1 VRFIEEPGLTAN
13 IQTTYSNLVEL
24 ACNRANE
31 KPDQIAYVFLQ
42 DGENESGRF
51 SFAELDRRARAIA
64 ARLQSMGMT
73 GERAL
78 LLYPPGLDYIEG
90 FFGCLYAGVVAV
102 PASPPTRRQKSR
114 LLAVINDAAPAI
126 IMTTADLAAKYRTN
140 SPGANLNSQ
149 RLARRVKYKDVFHS
163 EFEGMAECNVAIRA
177 SSRDVG
183 VAPTIPG
190 PVWFATDN
198 LEVEFA
204 ESWVKPALSAGNLAF
219 LQYTSGSTGDPKGVM
234 VSHGNLMANQ
244 EAIKQGFGHTEHT
257 TVVGWLP
264 LYHDMG
270 LIGNLLQPLYLG
282 ATVILMPPMAFLE
295 KPIRWLRA
303 ISNYQANT
311 SGGPNFAYDLCLRKV
326 TAEQMQDL
334 NLTAWSLAFNGS
346 EPVRAAT
353 MERFVE
359 KFADCGFRRESFFP
373 CYGLA
378 EATLFVSGE
387 RLPSVGCAVHTGRN
401 QEVRS
406 VACGST
412 SDYHEIRIVDP
423 ETGSLCQ
430 EGHIGEIWVAGP
442 SIAKGYWNRPEQ
454 SEQTFQARMADKD
467 GMGHPS
473 ADISSQRQEHQ
484 LQPFLRTGDLGFLD
498 NGQLYITGRIK
509 DLIIIRGRNF
519 YPQDIEQA
527 LTEEIQTLIPDG
539 CVAFSITY
547 EDEEQLIVIAEIT
560 RVAMRSGD
568 YEAIAATV
576 RKVLAEVCELAA
588 AELVLVQPGT
598 VPKTSSGKIRRQ
610 PCKQM
615 YLENSLPVLF
625 RSGDQNN
632 VKYSPVGEQASLKAL
647 EESSL
652 TPSPEFQILQQALL
666 AVPQAQR
673 ALLICRFLKH
683 KIARLLKVEESLVST
698 DSPLRSLGLDSLK
711 AVELKHVA
719 DELLGIDAPLSLFLS
734 DDSLEKI
741 AEKLSETTDAT
752 LEPVVHAHSSDGI
765 EHNALYDSNLSA
777 TQFSMWT
784 VQQLEPNSIV
794 YNLHL
799 ALRITG
805 AIDPERLR
813 QAFRYLA
820 ERHAVLRT
828 IYRAGGND
836 RVIQQVLP
844 VSELPDFFTTVDASA
859 WPESQLQDDMARRAR
874 EPFDLAVGP
883 LFRITCYAH
892 GKPGLQNDP
901 GTDGH
906 SLSADKFVWS
916 EFEQPTAGPK
926 GEIHGCISYTAHT
939 LLICAHHIAVDLWS
953 VLILISELKTIY
965 AELSTGME
973 PQSAVS
979 QTLFGKPDSQAL
991 LADSGSRA
999 SKTACPSR
1007 AWAGV
1012 NYGSHAER
1020 ENDEG
1025 RADYTDFVA
1034 WQRHYLN
1041 SPACDK
1047 AWTYWQRQ
1055 LTGELPLLSVP
1066 TDHPRPA
1073 VSDHRGASVAFRL
1086 DRDETGRLKKLAG
1099 QQGVTLFALLL
1110 TVYKVLLHRYTHQ
1123 QDLIVGVPAAGRP
1136 QARFASVVGNFV
1148 NPLPLRSSPSGN
1160 KAFSAYLAEV
1170 NEALLNALEYQD
1182 FPFSLLVDRLQ
1193 PERVADH
1200 WPIYQTLFVLQQAQ
1214 AGFDSGLAQLAL
1226 GEGGEFSDWGTMR
1239 AGPLAIQQRVE
1250 NFDVKLMAAECRDG
1264 LQFSFQYRCDLFD
1277 KDTITDWAGHFQQLL
1292 AGIVADCD
1300 RKLNDLP
1307 LLSTDERNRLI
1318 AWNATKT
1325 DYSVAS
1331 CLHRLFEVQVEKV
1344 PDRIALIYQDRQLTY
1359 RELNARSNRLA
1370 NALIAAKFGPDTPI
1384 GICAERSLAMVV
1396 GLLGILKAGCAYL
1409 PLDPEYPQERLST
1422 MLNDADVPLILA
1434 QPEFAPTFSS
1444 FTGAIYR
1451 LDAELT
1457 DFTDF
1462 SERNPD
1468 VRIDDKSLA
1477 YVLFT
1482 SGSTGRPKG
1491 VGVPHKGVR
1500 NRLLWMQEYF
1510 GLDAGDAV
1518 LQKTPYTFDVS
1529 VWEFFWPLL
1538 SGVRLVM
1545 AAPSDHK
1552 DPERLVELIERHAV
1566 TTLHFVPSMLGAF
1579 LNVADFGR
1587 CGSLRRVICS
1597 GEALTADLQK
1607 RFYQRAD
1614 AGLFNLYGPT
1624 EASIDVTAWDCRRDR
1639 HERPVPIGRPIA
1651 NTQVYLLD
1659 SHLNPVPVGVAG
1671 EIYLGG
1677 IQLARGY
1684 LNQPGLSAERF
1695 VPNPF
1700 SETGERLYRTG
1711 DLARY
1716 RRNGVID
1723 YLGRIDHQVKIRGF
1737 RIELGEIEAVL
1748 LQHPAVSEA
1757 AVIVREDGPGD
1768 KYLAAYWVS
1777 NPSSAA
1783 DMDVLQ
1789 DFLKARLPDY
1799 MIPTV
1804 LMELERLPLTVN
1816 GKLDRKAL
1824 PAPDFDRQFADQYEA
1839 PRNEAEKVLARIWS
1853 DVLRLERIG
1862 IHDNFFALGGDSI
1875 LAIQVA
1881 GRARQAGLAF
1891 VPRQLFELQ
1900 TVAKLTEAIAQAHP
1914 MNFEQDDTGGNAPLT
1929 PIQHWF
1935 FEKNFANPHHWN
1947 QSVLLEVKTPLD
1959 VALLEKAFDDLV
1971 SHHEA
1976 LRLRFNRKD
1985 GVWHQASRQ
1994 NKEHSL
2000 LRRVDMRAMPEADK
2014 AAFMDAE
2021 CNRSQAGLDV
2031 NKGPLLQAIWFDRGE
2046 HQSARLFIVIHHL
2059 AVDGVSW
2066 RILLDD
2072 LHSIYFQLSTT
2083 EAAVLPAKTT
2093 SFKRWAEQLDAFA
2106 KSGALQN
2113 EVDYWLNSVE
2123 ANPAS
2128 LPVDHPEGARFEGVT
2143 ASCSDELSE
2152 AGTLA
2157 LLSEALIAYRT
2168 SVDELLL
2175 VALARTL
2182 SEWCGSDSVFFDR
2195 EAHGREALFDDI
2207 DVSLTVGWFT
2217 SVYPLL
2223 LCVPEDV
2230 SIGNTIKSIK
2240 AQLSRIPGKGIG
2252 YGLLRYA
2259 GLPAISSK
2267 LAAAPKA
2274 QLLFNYLGRLDEAF
2288 IDAPWHF
2295 ASEAH
2300 GVSRDADNSRA
2311 YELEINAYVSRGR
2324 LRTEWRFSAERYQKE
2339 TVADLAGR
2347 FTEILQGLVDHCV
2360 DTESAGLMPSDFPL
2374 AALDQET
2381 LDALPYAAREIED
2394 IYPLSPMQ
2402 EGMLFDTLMAPRS
2415 GIYLMQDRFDVRGV
2429 IDEIGFQRAWQMIID
2444 RHTALRTGFLWETS
2458 SHPVQIVHRHV
2469 DLPFEYHDWQSL
2481 DSEKQQNRLE
2491 TMLAEERRQ
2500 GFDFLKPPLMTVR
2513 LIRLAEESYCFI
2525 RSYHHILIDAWCMSL
2540 MLVELMANYKALSLG
2555 QWRPQRPAPRF
2566 QRYIAWLQ
2574 KRDKDAAKQFWQ
2586 RYLHGMT
2593 ESTPFNVDQS
2603 LLDAEKGEAGVADAI
2618 TFLSAQHTKQLNAM
2632 AQHYRVTPN
2641 TFVQAAWAVMLSR
2654 YSGRREVVFGVT
2666 VAGRPAELAGSEDML
2681 GVFINTLPL
2690 RVTVDTALPIAE
2702 FLSGLLRHNIELRQY
2717 EYCQLVQIQSWSDI
2731 PREQP
2736 LFESL
2741 LVFENYP
2748 VDPCLRSNDN
2758 PLKIVDVATRTH
2770 TNYPL
2775 NGMVIPGE
2783 RLHLQITYH
2792 TNRFETAVVE
2802 RMLGHFR
2809 NLLEGMIENPD
2820 RQISEISLLEEE
2832 ERRLMLQQWN
2842 QTAHAYPEPCDTIT
2856 QFESVAASK
2865 PNAIAVACLGKRLTY
2880 FELNNRVNRV
2890 AHALMSEGADPETLI
2905 ALFCERG
2912 IDYLVMMLGAFKV
2925 GMAYLPLDPSHP
2937 DGRIAQVL
2945 KESGA
2950 FWILTSASNFDRA
2963 SDLADKAGETA
2974 GAVQQASRSQG
2985 MLLLSRPDV
2994 LVLEELEADESS
3006 TENPLKRHGPDNL
3019 AFVIFTS
3026 GSTGKPKG
3034 AMVEYKGM
3042 FNNLITKVPALD
3054 LNERDVIAQTAGQ
3067 CFDISVWQHLTALVC
3082 GARVEIIP
3090 DEVVKEPYRLLER
3103 LGESG
3108 VTVLEAVPSMIQA
3121 LLDCVDTL
3129 GLPKLRWLIA
3139 CGEAFPPELCRRWME
3154 RMPHVKVLNAYGP
3167 AECSDDVSYYEV
3179 PAIPG
3184 ETETI
3189 VPIGRPVHNT
3199 RLYLLNR
3206 WLEPVPV
3213 GVPGE
3218 ICVAGIQVGR
3228 GYLDRPDLTAE
3239 KFIPDPFDS
3248 AQDMPFDETGCRMY
3262 RTGDLGRYRED
3273 GAIEF
3278 LGRIDHQVK
3287 IRGVRIEPG
3296 EIEAQLLTFPNI
3308 ERALVTVR
3316 EGGASGKMLVSY
3328 VVCSKQFINND
3339 AELFAK
3345 LREHLATRLP
3355 DAMMPQAFVRL
3366 DAMPLGANGKI
3377 DRKALPEPD
3386 MTGQSDRAYIAPRN
3400 PVEEALADIW
3410 KEVLDIDRVGVADN
3424 FFELGGHSL
3433 LAVQVLS
3440 RLRRAFG
3447 IEVPLRRLF
3456 EASTIEA
3463 LALLVEEL
3471 LIEHLDSLSEEEAE
3485 ALLSD
3490 ETEYTLM
3497 KIKQRSD

>member
-1 VRFIEEPGLTAN
+1 VRFIEESGLTGSVQ
-13 IQTTYSNLVEL
+13 ISYSNFVEL
-24 ACNRANE
+24 TCSRADE
-31 KPDQIAYVFLQ
+31 KPDRTAYVFLQ
-42 DGENESGRF
+42 DGENESGRLT
-51 SFAELDRRARAIA
+51 FAQLDRRARAVA
-64 ARLQSMGMT
+64 AKLQSMGMT

-78 LLYPPGLDYIEG
+78 LLYPPGLDYIVG

-102 PASPPTRRQKSR
+102 PASPPARRQRSR
-114 LLAVINDAAPAI
+114 LLAVFNDAAPAV
-126 IMTTADLAAKYRTN
+126 IMTTTDLA
-140 SPGANLNSQ
+140 
-149 RLARRVKYKDVFHS
+149 VKFRN
-163 EFEGMAECNVAIRA
+163 EFACGSDAFVATKA
-177 SSRDVG
+177 ASRDEG
-183 VAPTIPG
+183 VAPTIPE
-190 PVWFATDN
+190 PAWFATDN
-198 LEVEFA
+198 LEA
-204 ESWVKPALSAGNLAF
+204 ESAGDWVKPALNANSLAF

-244 EAIKQGFGHTEHT
+244 KAIKQGFEHTEHT

-282 ATVILMPPMAFLE
+282 TTAILMPPMAFLE
-295 KPIRWLRA
+295 KPVRWLKA
-303 ISNYQANT
+303 ISNYRANT

-326 TAEQMQDL
+326 TAEQMQELDL
-334 NLTAWSLAFNGS
+334 SAWTLAFNGS
-346 EPVRAAT
+346 EPVHAAT
-353 MERFVE
+353 MERFAE
-359 KFADCGFRRESFFP
+359 KFADRGFRRESFFP

-378 EATLFVSGE
+378 EATLFVSGAH
-387 RLPSVGCAVHTGRN
+387 LPSEGDAQHAEDKPINRPV
-401 QEVRS
+401 S
-406 VACGST
+406 CGAT
-412 SDYHEIRIVDP
+412 SHHHEIRIVDP
-423 ETGSLCQ
+423 ETGSLCR
-430 EGHIGEIWVAGP
+430 EGHVGEIRVAGP
-442 SIAKGYWNRPEQ
+442 SIAQGYWNRPDESEHTFRARTIDTEDADHQNIGARFSTEKNTEQ
-454 SEQTFQARMADKD
+454 A
-467 GMGHPS
+467 
-473 ADISSQRQEHQ
+473 
-484 LQPFLRTGDLGFLD
+484 FLRTGDLGFLH
-498 NGQLYITGRIK
+498 NGRLHITGRIK
-509 DLIIIRGRNF
+509 DLIIIRGRNV

-527 LTEEIQTLIPDG
+527 LVEEIQALIPDG
-539 CVAFSITY
+539 CVAFSINH
-547 EDEEQLIVIAEIT
+547 EDEEQLIVVAEIT
-560 RVAMRSGD
+560 RAAMRSGD
-568 YEAIAATV
+568 YEAIAAAM

-588 AELVLVQPGT
+588 AECVLVQPGT
-598 VPKTSSGKIRRQ
+598 VLKTSSGKIRRQ

-625 RSGDQNN
+625 RSGEGGATHSKTMVESGSLSSQLHFAG
-632 VKYSPVGEQASLKAL
+632 SEVGRVAAVHGGIPQ
-647 EESSL
+647 
-652 TPSPEFQILQQALL
+652 FQILQQALL

-673 ALLICRFLKH
+673 TVLITRFLSQKIALLLK
-683 KIARLLKVEESLVST
+683 IEASALPADSSL
-698 DSPLRSLGLDSLK
+698 RALGLDSLK
-711 AVELKHVA
+711 AVELKHEA

-741 AEKLSETTDAT
+741 AEILSEIAEFTAGDSTAQVSMGHT
-752 LEPVVHAHSSDGI
+752 EISVHSRSG
-765 EHNALYDSNLSA
+765 LSA

-784 VQQLEPNSIV
+784 MQQLEPNSIV

-799 ALRITG
+799 ALRIAGTL
-805 AIDPERLR
+805 DQERLKH
-813 QAFRYLA
+813 AFRYLMD
-820 ERHAVLRT
+820 RHPLLRT
-828 IYRAGGND
+828 LYRADANNEI
-836 RVIQQVLP
+836 IQQVLP
-844 VSELPDFFTTVDASA
+844 TSELPEFFTAIDASA
-859 WPESQLQDDMARRAR
+859 WTESRLQDDMARRAR
-874 EPFDLAVGP
+874 EPFDLEAGP
-883 LFRITCYAH
+883 LFRTTYYQQ
-892 GKPGLQNDP
+892 GKTRSGRD
-901 GTDGH
+901 TDGQ
-906 SLSADKFVWS
+906 SLLT
-916 EFEQPTAGPK
+916 ETGN
-926 GEIHGCISYTAHT
+926 I

-953 VLILISELKTIY
+953 VLILVSELKTIY
-965 AELSTGME
+965 ADLSLGQE
-973 PQSAVS
+973 PRLNNLNSS
-979 QTLFGKPDSQAL
+979 
-991 LADSGSRA
+991 
-999 SKTACPSR
+999 
-1007 AWAGV
+1007 
-1012 NYGSHAER
+1012 
-1020 ENDEG
+1020 
-1025 RADYTDFVA
+1025 YTDFAV
-1034 WQRHYLN
+1034 WQRQYLK
-1041 SPACDK
+1041 SPSCDK

-1055 LTGELPLLSVP
+1055 LTGELPLLSLP
-1066 TDHPRPA
+1066 TDRPRPVVAESCRA
-1073 VSDHRGASVAFRL
+1073 VLPDTLRVNTNSLPADLYRGASVAFRL
-1086 DRDETGRLKKLAG
+1086 DRDETERLKKLAG

-1110 TVYKVLLHRYTHQ
+1110 TAYKVLLHRYTYQ
-1123 QDLIVGVPAAGRP
+1123 QDLIVGVPASGRP

-1170 NEALLNALEYQD
+1170 NGALLGALEHQD
-1182 FPFSLLVDRLQ
+1182 FPFSRLVERLQ

-1214 AGFDSGLAQLAL
+1214 AGFDTDLAQLAL
-1226 GEGGEFSDWGTMR
+1226 GEDGEFSDWGTMR

-1250 NFDVKLMAAECRDG
+1250 NFDVKLMAAECQDG
-1264 LQFSFQYRCDLFD
+1264 LQFSFQYRCDLFE
-1277 KDTITDWAGHFQQLL
+1277 KDTITNWGGHFQRLL

-1300 RKLNDLP
+1300 MKLDDLP
-1307 LLSTDERNRLI
+1307 LLSADERNRLV
-1318 AWNATKT
+1318 AWNATET
-1325 DYSVAS
+1325 DYSGTC
-1331 CLHRLFEVQVEKV
+1331 CLHRLFEAQVEKI
-1344 PDRIALIYQDRQLTY
+1344 PDQIALIYQDRQLTY

-1384 GICAERSLAMVV
+1384 GICAERSLEMVV

-1409 PLDPEYPQERLST
+1409 PLDPEYPQERLSA
-1422 MLNDADVPLILA
+1422 MLNDADAPLILA
-1434 QPEFAPTFSS
+1434 QPEFAPIFSG

-1451 LDAELT
+1451 LDAGLT
-1457 DFTDF
+1457 DFTGY

-1468 VRIDDKSLA
+1468 VRIGDETLA

-1500 NRLLWMQEYF
+1500 NRLLWMQDYF

-1538 SGVRLVM
+1538 SGARLVM
-1545 AAPSDHK
+1545 AAPGDHK

-1579 LNVADFGR
+1579 LNVADFDR
-1587 CGSLRRVICS
+1587 CGSLGRVICS
-1597 GEALTADLQK
+1597 GEVLTADLQK
-1607 RFYQRAD
+1607 RFYQCID

-1624 EASIDVTAWDCRRDR
+1624 EASIDVTVWRCRPSQS
-1639 HERPVPIGRPIA
+1639 ETPMPIGRPIA

-1700 SETGERLYRTG
+1700 AETGERLYRTG

-1777 NPSSAA
+1777 NQSSVP

-1804 LMELERLPLTVN
+1804 LMELERLPLTGN

-1824 PAPDFDRQFADQYEA
+1824 PALDFDLQFADQYEA

-1853 DVLRLERIG
+1853 DVLRIERIG

-1900 TVAKLTEAIAQAHP
+1900 TVAELAEAITQSRP
-1914 MNFEQDDTGGNAPLT
+1914 RNFEQDDTYDDAPLT

-1935 FEKNFANPHHWN
+1935 FEQNFANPNHWN
-1947 QSVLLEVKTPLD
+1947 QSVLLEVKTTLD
-1959 VALLEKAFDDLV
+1959 MALLEKAFDCLV
-1971 SHHEA
+1971 SHHDA

-1985 GVWHQASRQ
+1985 GVWHQASGQ

-2000 LRRVDMRAMPEADK
+2000 LRRVDMSAVPEADK
-2014 AAFMDAE
+2014 AGFMDAE
-2021 CNRSQAGLDV
+2021 CNRSQASLDV
-2031 NKGPLLQAIWFDRGE
+2031 SQGPLLQAIWFDRGE

-2059 AVDGVSW
+2059 VVDGVSW

-2072 LHSIYFQLSTT
+2072 LQSVYFQLSTAKT
-2083 EAAVLPAKTT
+2083 AVLPAKTT
-2093 SFKRWAEQLDAFA
+2093 SFKHWAEQLNAFA
-2106 KSGALQN
+2106 KSGALQS
-2113 EVDYWLNSVE
+2113 EADYWLDSIA

-2128 LPVDHPEGARFEGVT
+2128 LPVDHPEGARLEGVT

-2152 AGTLA
+2152 AGTQA
-2157 LLSEALIAYRT
+2157 LLRDTLITYRT
-2168 SVDELLL
+2168 SVDDLLL
-2175 VALARTL
+2175 VALVQTL

-2207 DVSLTVGWFT
+2207 DVSSTAGWFT
-2217 SVYPLL
+2217 SVYPLCL
-2223 LCVPEDV
+2223 RLPEDA
-2230 SIGNTIKSIK
+2230 SIGDTIKSIR

-2259 GLPAISSK
+2259 SLPDVSSK

-2288 IDAPWHF
+2288 IDAPWHL
-2295 ASEAH
+2295 ASEAQ
-2300 GVSRDADNSRA
+2300 GASRDADNSRA
-2311 YELEINAYVSRGR
+2311 YELEINAYVSRGK
-2324 LRTEWRFSAERYQKE
+2324 LRTEWRYSAERYQKE
-2339 TVADLAGR
+2339 TVAGLAGR
-2347 FTEILQGLVDHCV
+2347 FTEILQGLVDHCLAA
-2360 DTESAGLMPSDFPL
+2360 EPAGLMPSDFPL

-2381 LDALPYAAREIED
+2381 LDTLPYAASEIED

-2415 GIYLMQDRFDVRGV
+2415 GIYLMQDRFDVHGV
-2429 IDEIGFQRAWQMIID
+2429 IDETCFQRAWQMIID

-2458 SHPVQIVHRHV
+2458 PHPVQIVHRHV
-2469 DLPFEYHDWQSL
+2469 DLPFEYHDWRLLNSADRQ
-2481 DSEKQQNRLE
+2481 DRLE
-2491 TMLAEERRQ
+2491 TMLAEERQQ

-2513 LIRLAEESYCFI
+2513 LIRLAEERYCFV

-2555 QWRPQRPAPRF
+2555 QLRPQLPAPRF
-2566 QRYIAWLQ
+2566 QSYIAWLQ
-2574 KRDKDAAKQFWQ
+2574 KQDKDAAKQFWQ

-2593 ESTPFNVDQS
+2593 ESTPFNVDKL
-2603 LLDAEKGEAGVADAI
+2603 LLDAEKGKASVADAI
-2618 TFLSAQHTKQLNAM
+2618 VFLSAQNTKKLNAM
-2632 AQHYRVTPN
+2632 AQQYRVTPN

-2654 YSGRREVVFGVT
+2654 YSGRGEVVFGVT
-2666 VAGRPAELAGSEDML
+2666 VSGRPPELPGSEDML

-2690 RVTVDTALPIAE
+2690 RVAVDMALPVAE
-2702 FLSGLLRHNIELRQY
+2702 FLSGLLRQNIELRQY
-2717 EYCQLVQIQSWSDI
+2717 EYSQLVQIQSWSEI

-2748 VDPCLRSNDN
+2748 VDPSLRSNESALN
-2758 PLKIVDVATRTH
+2758 IVDVATRTH

-2792 TNRFETAVVE
+2792 TNRFETAAVE

-2809 NLLEGMIENPD
+2809 NLLEGMIANPEQ
-2820 RQISEISLLEEE
+2820 RICEIPLLAEE

-2842 QTAHAYPEPCDTIT
+2842 RTVHAYPEPCDTIT
-2856 QFESVAASK
+2856 QFESVAARK
-2865 PNAIAVACLGKRLTY
+2865 PDAVAVAYLEKQLTY
-2880 FELNNRVNRV
+2880 GELNKRVNRV
-2890 AHALMSEGADPETLI
+2890 AHALMSEGADPEMLI
-2905 ALFCERG
+2905 ALFSERG
-2912 IDYLVMMLGAFKV
+2912 IDYLVMMLGAFKA
-2925 GMAYLPLDPSHP
+2925 GMAYLPFDPSHP

-2950 FWILTSASNFDRA
+2950 AWVLTCESNFDRA
-2963 SDLADKAGETA
+2963 SDLADRAGETA
-2974 GAVQQASRSQG
+2974 GAVQQAPRSLGLQ
-2985 MLLLSRPDV
+2985 LLSRPDV
-2994 LVLEELEADESS
+2994 LVLEELESGENG
-3006 TENPLKRHGPDNL
+3006 TENPPKRHGPDNL

-3054 LNERDVIAQTAGQ
+3054 LTEQDVIAQTAGQ

-3082 GARVEIIP
+3082 GARVEILP
-3090 DEVVKEPYRLLER
+3090 DEIVKEPYRLLAQ

-3121 LLDCVDTL
+3121 LLDSVDIL
-3129 GLPKLRWLIA
+3129 GLPELRWLIA
-3139 CGEAFPPELCRRWME
+3139 CGEAFSPELCRRWME

-3179 PAIPG
+3179 PAIPSDA
-3184 ETETI
+3184 ETI

-3218 ICVAGIQVGR
+3218 ICVTGIQVGR

-3239 KFIPDPFDS
+3239 KFIPD
-3248 AQDMPFDETGCRMY
+3248 PFDETGCRMY

-3328 VVCSKQFINND
+3328 VVCSKRFVNND

-3345 LREHLATRLP
+3345 LREHLATRLT

-3366 DAMPLGANGKI
+3366 DVMPLGANGKI
-3377 DRKALPEPD
+3377 DRKALPAPD
-3386 MTGQSDRAYIAPRN
+3386 MLGQSDRAYIAPRN
-3400 PVEEALADIW
+3400 PAEEALVDIW
-3410 KEVLDIDRVGVADN
+3410 KEVLGIERVGVADN
-3424 FFELGGHSL
+3424 FFDLGGHSL

-3440 RLRRAFG
+3440 RLRRTFG

-3471 LIEHLDSLSEEEAE
+3471 LIAHLDNLSDEEAE
-3485 ALLSD
+3485 ALLLDD
-3490 ETEYTLM
+3490 ETF
-3497 KIKQRSD
+3497 